1 MSIQNKT
8 AVITGATGMLGL
20 ALIRTLTKEG
30 WRIYAVSRKGSKR
43 LENIPVADNIKV
55 KECDLSDI
63 SQLPQLVGEPC
74 GAFFHLGWDGTY
86 GNARNDM
93 VLQTDN
99 IRAAVSAVKAAKE
112 LSCEVFLGA
121 GSQAEY
127 GRKSE
132 MVSPDT
138 PAFPETGYGI
148 AKLCAGQM
156 TRVMCSE
163 LSIRHIWC
171 RIFSVYGP
179 YDGEQTMVMSGI
191 RKLLAGERSS
201 YTKGEQQWDYLYCDD
216 AAEAMLLA
224 AEKGIDG
231 SVYCI
236 GSGNTRPLSEYILAI
251 RDEVAPFAEVGL
263 GDIPYAEKQVMY
275 LCADISSLTEDT
287 GFSPRYSFEKGIR
300 LTIEWCKM
308 QRSRNNETKT
318 G

>member
-20 ALIRTLTKEG
+20 ALIRILTREG
-30 WRIYAVSRKGSKR
+30 WKIYAVSRRGSKR
-43 LENIPVADNIKV
+43 LGNIPISDNV
-55 KECDLSDI
+55 NVVECDLSEI
-63 SQLPQLVGEPC
+63 GILPQLIDEPC
-74 GAFFHLGWDGTY
+74 GVFFHLGWDGTY
-86 GNARNDM
+86 GASRNDM
-93 VLQTDN
+93 QLQTEN
-99 IRAAVSAVKAAKE
+99 ISAAVSAVRAAKE

-132 MVSPDT
+132 KISPDT
-138 PAFPETGYGI
+138 PVFPETGYGI

-156 TRVMCSE
+156 TRVVCGE

-179 YDGEQTMVMSGI
+179 YDGAQTMVMSGI
-191 RKLLAGERSS
+191 SKLLAGERPS

-224 AEKGIDG
+224 AEKGKDG
-231 SVYCI
+231 GIYCI
-236 GSGNTRPLSEYILAI
+236 GSGKTRRLSEYIHSI
-251 RDEVAPFAEVGL
+251 RDAVAPSAEVGL

-275 LCADISSLTEDT
+275 LCADISSLVEDT
-287 GFSPRYSFEKGIR
+287 GFSPRYSFEDGISLTAEWYKGIK
-300 LTIEWCKM
+300 EK
-308 QRSRNNETKT
+308 QK
-318 G
+318 